1 MKSNLK
7 KQIIKLPKKPGVYL
21 FKNQNNK
28 IIYIGKALSL
38 KSRVKSYFLKTRQTD
53 KTKILVSQ
61 VADLDYIILNSEI
74 EALILEA
81 KLIKQH
87 LPKYN
92 VLQKDDKR
100 YLYIAIFKT
109 PFPHLNIVR
118 RVDLDKNIWRW
129 FGPFPSGNS
138 AQQVFRFVRGIFPFC
153 SCSTLPKKNCLYS
166 HINLCP
172 GPENLNSKEHLK
184 NIGKINSFLSGKTT
198 MVIKKLEKEMKA
210 AAKKLKFEEAQKH
223 KNQIFALKNITQT
236 WRSIPD
242 SKRDSVKTL
251 TNLRKLLAKYG
262 TIEPT
267 TLNKIEGYD
276 ISNLGKNIIV
286 GSMVTFVSGEKEPGL
301 YRKFK
306 ITLINAKKESRK
318 NLEKQNDT
326 EAIKQIIKRRLNH
339 PEWIYPQLILVDG
352 GKGQVSAAFSALAE
366 KNLANQIAV
375 IGLAKK
381 QEEIIIPKISKNKIV
396 EFSKV
401 TRSKRSA
408 TLKLLQEI
416 RDESHR
422 FAQNYYKILHKK
434 TTFGNSK

>member
-1 MKSNLK
+1 MKINLK
-7 KQIIKLPKKPGVYL
+7 KQIDNLPKKPGVYI
-21 FKNQNNK
+21 FRNKNKK

-38 KSRVKSYFLKTRQTD
+38 KNRVKSYFLKTRQTP
-53 KTKILVSQ
+53 KIKALVSQ
-61 VADLDYIILNSEI
+61 ITNLDFIVVNSEP

-118 RVDLDKNIWRW
+118 RVDLDKNIWKW
-129 FGPFPSGNS
+129 FGPFPSGRS
-138 AQQVFRFVRGIFPFC
+138 AQQVFRFIRGIFPFC

-172 GPENLNSKEHLK
+172 GPNNLKNKEYLK
-184 NIGKINSFLSGKTT
+184 NINKISFFLSGKTT
-198 MVIKKLEKEMKA
+198 MVIKKLEKEMRA
-210 AAKKLKFEEAQKH
+210 AAKELKFEKAQKL
-223 KNQIFALKNITQT
+223 KNQIFALNNITQT

-242 SKRDSVKTL
+242 NKRDSVKTL
-251 TNLRKLLAKYG
+251 TSLRKLLAKYG

-286 GSMVTFVSGEKEPGL
+286 GSMVTFINGEKETGL

-306 ITLINAKKESRK
+306 ITLTNANKESRK

-326 EAIKQIIKRRLNH
+326 EAIKQVIRRRLNH
-339 PEWIYPQLILVDG
+339 PEWTYPQLILVDG
-352 GKGQVSAAFSALAE
+352 GKGQVSAAISALAE
-366 KNLANQIAV
+366 KDLAKQIAA

-381 QEEIIIPKISKNKIV
+381 QEEIVIPRVKENKILK
-396 EFSKV
+396 FSRILK
-401 TRSKRSA
+401 SKRSA

-422 FAQNYYKILHKK
+422 FAQNYYKTLHKK
-434 TTFGNSK
+434 TTLGNSK